1 MFYSIKDEKRILS
14 PKLRTLPFEEY
25 RTEWRRDYA
34 RIIHCPAFRRLQ
46 GKTQLYPGFE
56 SDFFRNRLT
65 HSLEVAQIAKSIAVK
80 LNYDLEKLSG
90 DKYYI
95 EPDIVELAALAHD
108 LGHPPFGHLGEE
120 ILDQLMINEGGFEGN
135 AQTLRI
141 LTKLEKREKKK
152 ELDIDNRIGLNLT
165 YRSLAS
171 ILKYDRKIPFK
182 KSERETLLKKG
193 AIKKIAPVKGYYS
206 NSADLVKEIKLN
218 VTGKKDYRG
227 NFKTIECQIMDIAD
241 DIAYS
246 THDLEDSFK
255 AGFLNPTDIL
265 FAKDKL
271 IKKVSEKIK
280 LSLGENLSMDDVRE
294 IIRSIFGELI
304 PLFEIR
310 GKIKQKDLLN
320 ISLTTAEI
328 INYASKSLVEDGYD
342 RVAFTSRLIGRFIRS
357 IEIDKINKTI
367 PALTTIKVKQDE
379 RLEIEVLKR
388 LIFESQTASPK
399 LKIVAYR
406 GKNIIVTI
414 FKALTKNKGFELLPE
429 DFRELYLRL
438 SKKREKNRT
447 ICDFISGMTDRYA
460 LEFYARLLSE
470 SPQTI
475 FKPP

>member
-1 MFYSIKDEKRILS
+1 M
-14 PKLRTLPFEEY
+14 
-25 RTEWRRDYA
+25 
-34 RIIHCPAFRRLQ
+34 
-46 GKTQLYPGFE
+46 
-56 SDFFRNRLT
+56 
-65 HSLEVAQIAKSIAVK
+65 QIS
-80 LNYDLEKLSG
+80 
-90 DKYYI
+90 
-95 EPDIVELAALAHD
+95 
-108 LGHPPFGHLGEE
+108 
-120 ILDQLMINEGGFEGN
+120 
-135 AQTLRI
+135 
-141 LTKLEKREKKK
+141 
-152 ELDIDNRIGLNLT
+152 
-165 YRSLAS
+165 
-171 ILKYDRKIPFK
+171 
-182 KSERETLLKKG
+182 LKK
-193 AIKKIAPVKGYYS
+193 
-206 NSADLVKEIKLN
+206 IKLY
-218 VTGKKDYRG
+218 VTGKKDYQG

-241 DIAYS
+241 DISYS

-280 LSLGENLSMDDVRE
+280 LSLGKNLSMEDVRE

-304 PLFEIR
+304 TLCEIR

-320 ISLTTAEI
+320 ISLTTAKM
-328 INYASKSLVEDGYD
+328 INYASKSLVEKGHD

-367 PALTTIKVKQDE
+367 PALTTIKVKPDE

-388 LIFESQTASPK
+388 LIFESQTESPK

-429 DFRELYLRL
+429 DFRDLYLRF
-438 SKKREKNRT
+438 SKKSEKKRT